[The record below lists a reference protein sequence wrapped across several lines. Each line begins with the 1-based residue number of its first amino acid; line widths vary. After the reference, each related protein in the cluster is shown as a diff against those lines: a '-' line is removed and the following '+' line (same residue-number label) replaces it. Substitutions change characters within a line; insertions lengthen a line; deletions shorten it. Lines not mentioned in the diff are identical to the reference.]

1 MTSIYKKTF
10 RKVDFE
16 QKKDLW
22 VAPKYIVFSFKGM
35 VDWLSFVKYNFGD
48 GLKSILQGV
57 ALYSKRI
64 NIKAY

>member
-1 MTSIYKKTF
+1 MTS
-10 RKVDFE
+10 
-16 QKKDLW
+16 KDLW